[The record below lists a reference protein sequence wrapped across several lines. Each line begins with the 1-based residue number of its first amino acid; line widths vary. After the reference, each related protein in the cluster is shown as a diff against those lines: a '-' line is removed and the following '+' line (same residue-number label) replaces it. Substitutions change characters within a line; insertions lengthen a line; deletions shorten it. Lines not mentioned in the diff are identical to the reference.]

1 MAKIAIEFDTVD
13 KTLACS
19 VDGKALEN
27 VNSVNIYLPYGS
39 RDDYSLE
46 ICQIDE
52 NDDEDYR
59 QVHRTVAADTTAG
72 RALAS
77 AGAKP
82 SAHAGFVTK
91 TEAFGDDGL
100 ADELLSFFK
109 RD

>member
-46 ICQIDE
+46 ICQVDE

-59 QVHRTVAADTTAG
+59 QVHRTVAADTEKG

-77 AGAKP
+77 AGGKP
-82 SAHAGFVTK
+82 SVAGFVTA